1 MTRSPAKVLGASPR
15 QIDRELRAFS
25 RAARLLSSRRPR
37 LINKHAQEWVGLFDG
52 QICATDRTFNGL
64 VKKLKRRG
72 FPPSDTI
79 IRYIDTSERKL
90 IL

>member
-1 MTRSPAKVLGASPR
+1 MLGATPE
-15 QIDRELRAFS
+15 QIARDLRKFS

-37 LINKHAQEWVGLFDG
+37 LINRHPREWVGLFDG
-52 QICATDRTFNGL
+52 EVCATAKSFEGL
-64 VKKLKRRG
+64 VKKLKHRG
-72 FPPSDTI
+72 FSPSKAI